1 MVNGLYDGDMVESL
15 VVKNLRSRLDAQ
27 SADYVRTVVSIAR
40 DGEYGDVAIFDESY
54 GRAIDLGFSHYDS
67 VLMAAESVKLAMV
80 EFPVVPMDV
89 PVGTMDVLVDPFV
102 DSTTPPPDQ
111 PNS

>member
-1 MVNGLYDGDMVESL
+1 MVESL

-54 GRAIDLGFSHYDS
+54 DEAIALGFSHYDS
-67 VLMAAESVKLAMV
+67 VLTAAMSVRLTMDAPFDPTV
-80 EFPVVPMDV
+80 DVSSELPMDE
-89 PVGTMDVLVDPFV
+89 PVDPFV

>member
-1 MVNGLYDGDMVESL
+1 MVESL
-15 VVKNLRSRLDAQ
+15 VAKKLRSRLDAQ

-54 GRAIDLGFSHYDS
+54 NRAIALGFSHYDS
-67 VLMAAESVKLAMV
+67 VLMAAESVRI
-80 EFPVVPMDV
+80 
-89 PVGTMDVLVDPFV
+89 TMDATFDPMVDVTSELPIDELVDPFV